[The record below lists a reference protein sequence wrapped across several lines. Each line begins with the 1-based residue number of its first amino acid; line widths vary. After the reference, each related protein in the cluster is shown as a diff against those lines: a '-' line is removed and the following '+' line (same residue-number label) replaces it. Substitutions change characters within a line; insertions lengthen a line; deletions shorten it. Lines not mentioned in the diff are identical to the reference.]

1 MVNIVDCCVKVY
13 RHGKF
18 YNVYGDD
25 AKVVSIITDYRIIN
39 NRLGFPINMIN
50 KVMGLLDNKK
60 ISYIILNK
68 DNVVNEYKGINKIY
82 KCILDK
88 CENQ

>member
-1 MVNIVDCCVKVY
+1 MDCCVKVY

-25 AKVVSIITDYRIIN
+25 AKVVSVLTGYRIIN
-39 NRLGFPINMIN
+39 NRLGFPISMIN
-50 KVMGLLDNKK
+50 KVIGLLDNKK
-60 ISYIILNK
+60 ISYIIFDK
-68 DNVVNEYKGINKIY
+68 DNVIRKYKGINKIY